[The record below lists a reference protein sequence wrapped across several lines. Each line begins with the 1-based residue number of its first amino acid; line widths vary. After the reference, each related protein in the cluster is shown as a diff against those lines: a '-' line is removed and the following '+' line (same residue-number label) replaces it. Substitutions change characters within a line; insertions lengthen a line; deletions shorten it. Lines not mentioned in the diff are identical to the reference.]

1 MGYPFVGSIL
11 DHGRLNTI
19 KAAIKEADANG
30 VPGALA
36 EFGILRGGTARM
48 MSAASPQ
55 RRLFVF
61 DTFAGLPCPDP
72 QHDARLEQGQFA
84 ATLSEAAPLLTDLPV
99 TIVTGAFPE
108 SAIGIDPLLAV
119 VHLDMD
125 LYAPTAAALAW
136 CAPRMASD
144 GVIVL
149 DDLTNRETP
158 GIRRAIEES
167 GHAFEIV
174 GMQAVIRVR
183 QTLGRTQT

>member
-72 QHDARLEQGQFA
+72 QHDAQLQQGQFA
-84 ATLSEAAPLLTDLPV
+84 ATLIDAAPMLNELPV

-108 SAIGIDPLLAV
+108 SAAGVDPPLLAV

-125 LYAPTAAALAW
+125 LYAPTIAALEW
-136 CAPRMASD
+136 CHSRMAAH

-158 GIRRAIEES
+158 GIRRAVEEFD
-167 GHAFEIV
+167 HPFEQV
-174 GMQAVIRVR
+174 GMQAVIRF
-183 QTLGRTQT
+183 